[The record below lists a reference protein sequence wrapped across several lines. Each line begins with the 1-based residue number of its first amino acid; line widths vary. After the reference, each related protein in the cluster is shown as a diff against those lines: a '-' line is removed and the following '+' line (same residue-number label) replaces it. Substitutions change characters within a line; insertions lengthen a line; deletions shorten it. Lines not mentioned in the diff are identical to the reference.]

1 MSVIVAVRKSNRI
14 VMAADTLTSFG
25 DTEHMPQEN
34 ASSPKIG
41 RIGDSL
47 IGGAG
52 WAVYDDILNDYLA
65 SRPTPE
71 LNSSKKIF
79 SFFLEFW
86 KALREHYTFV
96 NDQAATTNT
105 PFSDIDST
113 FLIAN
118 EGGIFMVASDLGVTP
133 LKQYYSIGSGSEYAI
148 GVLYTLYP
156 RTDDI
161 ASIATDAVNA
171 AIAMN
176 LQCGGRVDL
185 LELKTGQDIE
195 FDS

>member
-1 MSVIVAVRKSNRI
+1 MSVIVAIRKEHRI

-25 DTEHMPQEN
+25 DSEHMPQEN
-34 ASSPKIG
+34 ARTAKVG

-52 WAVYDDILNDYLA
+52 WAVYDDILNDFLA
-65 SRPTPE
+65 TRPTPD
-71 LNSSKKIF
+71 LSSSRKIF
-79 SFFLEFW
+79 TFFLDFW
-86 KALREHYTFV
+86 RALHDHYTFV
-96 NDQAATTNT
+96 NDNATGSST
-105 PFSDIDST
+105 PFGDLDST

-118 EGGIFMVASDLGVTP
+118 AGGIFTVASDLGVTP
-133 LKQYYSIGSGSEYAI
+133 LNQYYAIGSGGEYAI
-148 GVLYTLYP
+148 GVIYTLYD

-176 LQCGGRVDL
+176 LQCGGMVDVL
-185 LELKTGQDIE
+185 QLTT
-195 FDS
+195 

>member
-1 MSVIVAVRKSNRI
+1 MSVIVAIRKDHRI

-25 DTEHMPQEN
+25 DSEAMPQIN
-34 ASSPKIG
+34 ARTSKVG

-65 SRPTPE
+65 TRPTPD
-71 LNSSKKIF
+71 LSSSRKIF

-86 KALREHYTFV
+86 RALHDQYTFV
-96 NDQAATTNT
+96 NDQAATSST
-105 PFSDIDST
+105 PFGDLDST

-118 EGGIFMVASDLGVTP
+118 SGGIFNVASDLGVT
-133 LKQYYSIGSGSEYAI
+133 LLNQYYAIGSGGEYAI
-148 GVLYTLYP
+148 GVIYTMYD

-161 ASIATDAVNA
+161 VSLATDAVNS
-171 AIAMN
+171 AIALN
-176 LQCGGRVDL
+176 LQCGGTVDVL
-185 LELKTGQDIE
+185 QLTI
-195 FDS
+195 

>member
-1 MSVIVAVRKSNRI
+1 MSVIVAIRKDHRI

-25 DTEHMPQEN
+25 DSEAMPQIN
-34 ASSPKIG
+34 ARTSKVG

-65 SRPTPE
+65 TRPTPD
-71 LNSSKKIF
+71 LSSSRKIF

-86 KALREHYTFV
+86 RALHDQYTFV
-96 NDQAATTNT
+96 NDQAATSNT
-105 PFSDIDST
+105 PFGDLDST

-118 EGGIFMVASDLGVTP
+118 SGGIFNVASDLGVT
-133 LKQYYSIGSGSEYAI
+133 LLNQYYAIGSGGEYAI
-148 GVLYTLYP
+148 GVIYTMYD

-161 ASIATDAVNA
+161 VSLATDAVNS
-171 AIAMN
+171 AIALN
-176 LQCGGRVDL
+176 LQCGGTVDVL
-185 LELKTGQDIE
+185 QLTI
-195 FDS
+195 

>member
-1 MSVIVAVRKSNRI
+1 MSVIVAIRKDNRI

-25 DTEHMPQEN
+25 DSEAMPQAN
-34 ASSPKIG
+34 ARTSKIG

-52 WAVYDDILNDYLA
+52 WAVYDDILNDFLA
-65 SRPTPE
+65 TRPTPD
-71 LNSSKKIF
+71 LTSSRKIF
-79 SFFLEFW
+79 TFFLDFW
-86 KALREHYTFV
+86 KALHEQYTFV
-96 NDQAATTNT
+96 NDNAANLST
-105 PFSDIDST
+105 PFGDLDST

-118 EGGIFMVASDLGVTP
+118 AGGIFTVASDLGVTP
-133 LKQYYSIGSGSEYAI
+133 LNQYYAIGSGGEYAI
-148 GVLYTLYP
+148 GILYTLYD

-176 LQCGGRVDL
+176 LQCGGTADVL
-185 LELKTGQDIE
+185 QLTT
-195 FDS
+195 